1 MKLKYFLLL
10 ILLAAAIS
18 AFGQFKKVKIN
29 DAEINY
35 IDTGA
40 GLPVVFVHGAMED
53 YRTWVPQ
60 IDSFSKKFRVIDYS
74 RRFNYPNKN
83 TKEIKN
89 FSAQTE
95 ASDLAKLIILLK
107 LPPVHLVGHSF
118 GALVALLL
126 AIKYPQLVQ
135 SLTLSEPPVMS
146 WLPGLPG
153 GKKLYIDYNN
163 NLWKPVKH
171 DFEQND
177 TAAVMRHTI
186 IYFYGSD
193 ITKDI
198 PPEDWKQL
206 IENLAEWRAIA
217 YSTDASPAVSKQAV
231 QNLKVPV
238 LLLSAGQTMSVLKLT
253 NAELKRLLPNAQSFQ
268 LTEGTHDYWVTNPKQ
283 MGDALMNFLQSI
295 QKIN

>member
-1 MKLKYFLLL
+1 MKLTYFLLISFL
-10 ILLAAAIS
+10 VSAIS
-18 AFGQFKKVKIN
+18 AFGQFKKVKIA

-40 GLPVVFVHGAMED
+40 GMPIVFVHGGMED

-74 RRFNYPNKN
+74 RRFNYPNQN
-83 TKEIKN
+83 AKEVKN

-95 ASDLAKLIILLK
+95 ASDLAQLIIQLN

-118 GALVALLL
+118 GALTALTL
-126 AIKYPQLVQ
+126 AIQYPQLVQ
-135 SLTLSEPPVMS
+135 SLTLSEPPIIS
-146 WLPGLPG
+146 WLPDLSD
-153 GKKLYIDYNN
+153 GKKLYNDFYN

-177 TAAVMRHTI
+177 TSAVMRHTI

-193 ITKDI
+193 ISKEI
-198 PPEDWKQL
+198 PAEDWKQL
-206 IENLAEWRAIA
+206 IANLAEWRAIA
-217 YSTDASPAVSKQAV
+217 YSSNAFPAVSKQDV
-231 QNLKVPV
+231 QNLKMPV
-238 LLLSAGQTMSVLKLT
+238 LLLSAGQTMAVLKLT
-253 NAELKRLLPNAQSFQ
+253 NAELKRLLPNAQNFQ
-268 LTEGTHDYWVTNPKQ
+268 LAEGTHDYWVTNPKQ

-295 QKIN
+295 QKN

>member
-1 MKLKYFLLL
+1 MKPTCYLL
-10 ILLAAAIS
+10 IIFLAS
-18 AFGQFKKVKIN
+18 ATSVFGQFKRIKVA

-35 IDTGA
+35 IDSGK
-40 GLPVVFVHGAMED
+40 GVPIVFVHGGMED

-60 IDSFSKKFRVIDYS
+60 IDSFSKKFRVFDYS

-83 TKEIKN
+83 TNEVKN

-95 ASDLAKLIILLK
+95 ASDLAKLIIQLK
-107 LPPVHLVGHSF
+107 LPPVHLIGHSF
-118 GALVALLL
+118 GALVALTL
-126 AIKYPQLVQ
+126 AIQYPQLVQ

-153 GKKLYIDYNN
+153 GKKLYSDYNN

-193 ITKDI
+193 ITKEI
-198 PPEDWKQL
+198 PAEDWKQL
-206 IENLAEWRAIA
+206 IANLAEWRAIA
-217 YSTDASPAVSKQAV
+217 YSTNASPAVSKQAV
-231 QNLKVPV
+231 QNLKMPV
-238 LLLSAGQTMSVLKLT
+238 LLLSAGKTIPVLKLT
-253 NAELKRLLPNAQSFQ
+253 NAELKRLLPNARNFQ
-268 LTEGTHDYWVTNPKQ
+268 LAEGTHDYWVTNPKQ

-295 QKIN
+295 QKY